1 MSERFKDI
9 TLLVLIIVAMIC
21 FIFAVSANIKAGNY
35 RNSFEKEMA
44 FRLDME
50 EKVTKLRADKLGLAE
65 SLKDKELEIQKK
77 GNLIEN
83 ISQEIS
89 KNKADIQSLRD
100 KVKGLQVEL
109 EKMNL
114 LKEKL
119 EDNLKE
125 ELAKQTQE
133 SK

>member
-1 MSERFKDI
+1 MNERFKDI
-9 TLLVLIIVAMIC
+9 TSLVLIAVAMIC

-35 RNSFEKEMA
+35 KNSFEKETA
-44 FRLDME
+44 FRFDME
-50 EKVTKLRADKLGLAE
+50 EIVNKLRSGQLKLTE
-65 SLKDKELEIQKK
+65 SLKDKELEIQRK

-83 ISQEIS
+83 MDQEIS
-89 KNKADIQSLRD
+89 RNKAEIQSFQD
-100 KVKGLQVEL
+100 KIKDLQTEL

-125 ELAKQTQE
+125 ELAKQAQE